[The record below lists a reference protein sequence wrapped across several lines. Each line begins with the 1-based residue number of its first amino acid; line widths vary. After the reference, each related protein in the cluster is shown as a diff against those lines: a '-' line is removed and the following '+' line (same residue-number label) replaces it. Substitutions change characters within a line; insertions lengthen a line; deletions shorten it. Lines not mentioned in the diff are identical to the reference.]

1 MFVFVNFYDGAD
13 DENRARDGG
22 ILLTVT
28 NVRGRKSMLITVKIR
43 ILSP

>member
-1 MFVFVNFYDGAD
+1 MFVVVIFMMVMMMMKIGH
-13 DENRARDGG
+13 EMG